1 MSDNE
6 KSLVVSGA
14 GAAGISAAITAA
26 RMGRPVLLVEK
37 SQSEGGTV
45 TKSLIHTLGGI
56 FDSSGEFINNGIT
69 KELTERLLGADSF
82 TKTRQIGRTWTLQCS
97 PDIYEKVIK
106 DWLNEMPQIKLMLNN
121 FISAVEVDK
130 GSVKSIAVT
139 GDKTAVNSNVTAL
152 IDATGKGEALRLI
165 NPDLVINN
173 EPKASAG
180 LIFILRGVDPDA
192 LRFPN
197 NVKYLHHIR
206 SEVKKGI
213 LPPEL
218 AGTWIDQGVYEG
230 ECYVKMT
237 VDADI
242 AQTSSGFTD
251 KLRDDLISF
260 LRALPAFSN
269 AALYKTGMPGKRDSG
284 RVAGEY
290 CLSYEDVIN
299 ARKFSDAAC
308 RCAWPVEFWDQGK
321 GVFLEY
327 PKENDY
333 YEIPLRS
340 LKVHSLKNVW
350 TAGKCFSADYRARSS
365 ARVAG
370 CCWAMGEAVAK
381 AVCRGL
387 VL

>member
-1 MSDNE
+1 MSDAE
-6 KSLVVSGA
+6 KSLVISGA

-26 RMGRPVLLVEK
+26 RMGCPVLLAEK
-37 SQSEGGTV
+37 SQNQGGTV
-45 TKSLIHTLGGI
+45 AKSLIHTLGGI

-69 KELTERLLGADSF
+69 KEMAERLLRADPY
-82 TKTRQIGRTWTLQCS
+82 TKKRQIGRTWTLQCA
-97 PDIYEKVIK
+97 PDIYEKVVKNWI
-106 DWLNEMPQIKLMLNN
+106 NELPQIKLMLNSM
-121 FISAVEVDK
+121 ISSVELNN
-130 GSVKSIAVT
+130 GSVKSVT
-139 GDKTAVNSNVTAL
+139 VTNNGKDYINNVTAL
-152 IDATGKGEALRLI
+152 IDATGKGEAVRLI
-165 NPDLVINN
+165 NPDLVITD

-180 LIFILRGVDPDA
+180 LIFILRGVDPGA
-192 LRFPN
+192 LRFPD

-206 SEVKKGI
+206 SAVKKGA

-218 AGTWIDQGVYEG
+218 AGTWMDQGVYEG

-237 VDADI
+237 IDADI
-242 AQTSSGFTD
+242 EQAPSGFTD

-269 AALYKTGMPGKRDSG
+269 AVLYKTGIQGIRDSG

-308 RCAWPVEFWDQGK
+308 RCAWPVEFWDNEK
-321 GVFLEY
+321 GVALEY
-327 PKENDY
+327 LKENDY

-340 LKVHSLKNVW
+340 LKARSLKNVW

-381 AVCRGL
+381 AVCRG
-387 VL
+387 